1 MAQSLA
7 GASSKSPS
15 LKSKSKKV
23 PLISLAIGLAVIAY
37 AGVTYHLIASQ
48 ATKDEARPADVII
61 VFGAAEYSGKPSPA
75 FRARLDHALTIYRL
89 GIAPIIIT
97 TGGKGDSK
105 FTEGGVGRDY
115 LVAAGVPDAKVIA
128 ETKSDDTSE
137 SARRVATIMRTN
149 HMKTCVAVSDGYHIY
164 RIKRMM
170 KNQGVEAYGS
180 PRPGGNKRVSIFLRE
195 VASITLWRLH
205 IT

>member
-1 MAQSLA
+1 MVAQSLS
-7 GASSKSPS
+7 GTSSKST
-15 LKSKSKKV
+15 SKTKA
-23 PLISLAIGLAVIAY
+23 LFISLAILSAVIAY
-37 AGVTYHLIASQ
+37 VGVTYHLIASQ

-75 FRARLDHALTIYRL
+75 FRARLDHALTIYRQ

-115 LVAAGVPDAKVIA
+115 LVAAGVPDASVIA
-128 ETKSDDTSE
+128 ETQSDDTSE

-149 HMKTCVAVSDGYHIY
+149 SMKTCVAVSDGYHIY

-170 KNQGVEAYGS
+170 HNQGVETYGS
-180 PRPGGNKRVSIFLRE
+180 PRPGGRKRVSIFLRE